1 LPQRAGN
8 NRVKAWTRGG
18 RPGKQSGYLLLPVA
32 VAIALIGVIGFMI
45 SSQSAIEVELAAGE
59 LETARAGYVAQ
70 AGMQH
75 ALRHHAQ
82 QGCGPYT
89 DLADYP
95 FATDKYDT
103 QLTHDLGGTAA
114 YTVDVDQDAWIRDNL
129 PTANHGSEVNL
140 NIRYEG
146 GVIERALVRYDLSSI
161 PAKAAILS
169 ATAWFYVFKDHPQGP
184 VDIHRINADWAE
196 ADATWDSMS
205 DNIDSNVLAS
215 IPAQPVAG
223 KWVAVNLTSQLQAW
237 VNGDPNYG
245 IMLASTSEGVRIHLT
260 SKSSSAR
267 RRRRRP
273 SSGRPAIPAPARTA

>member
-1 LPQRAGN
+1 MPWLQRSNLPEHVHLPQRAGN

-169 ATAWFYVFKDHPQGP
+169 ATAWFYVYKEHPQGP
-184 VDIHRINADWAE
+184 VDIHRITPPGAGRYP
-196 ADATWDSMS
+196 
-205 DNIDSNVLAS
+205 SNQRRLGRGRRHLGQHERQHRQQRAREHS
-215 IPAQPVAG
+215 GAAG
-223 KWVAVNLTSQLQAW
+223 CRRRSRLP
-237 VNGDPNYG
+237 VNG
-245 IMLASTSEGVRIHLT
+245 
-260 SKSSSAR
+260 
-267 RRRRRP
+267 
-273 SSGRPAIPAPARTA
+273 